1 METPHI
7 YTGAIRHAI
16 HALNIVIAD
25 LEKSTRARN
34 LSPEKWA
41 LLRSKL
47 EAKQEAQANLTEYL
61 TAITG
66 SPN

>member
-7 YTGAIRHAI
+7 YTGSIRHAI

-34 LSPEKWA
+34 LSPEKWND
-41 LLRSKL
+41 LRTKL
-47 EAKQEAQANLTEYL
+47 QAKQEAQANLTEYL
-61 TAITG
+61 NAITG
-66 SPN
+66 TN

>member
-25 LEKSTRARN
+25 IEKSTRARN
-34 LSPEKWA
+34 LSPERWA
-41 LLRSKL
+41 DLKIKL
-47 EAKQEAQANLTEYL
+47 EAKRDAQANLTEYL
-61 TAITG
+61 NAITG
-66 SPN
+66 TN